1 MRGAL
6 TSFFVVCLLV
16 CSAQPL
22 ALGKKN
28 KKNSRARLKTLQ
40 TIYVDGSPIAVSYI
54 RNNLSQETC
63 LTYAPQPSEAD
74 AILDVQ
80 ADMPR
85 PCPDWGARMCVE
97 ISARLLDPKTDEVLW
112 FVEDDHLPLAD
123 VIHQTNGPYQ
133 WVLWNLKN
141 ACCKGR
147 LLTTPPKDSKP

>member
-28 KKNSRARLKTLQ
+28 KKNSAARLKSLQ
-40 TIYVDGSPIAVSYI
+40 TIYVVGSPIAATYI
-54 RNNLSQETC
+54 RNNLSQKAC
-63 LTYAPQPSEAD
+63 LTNAPQASEAD

-80 ADMPR
+80 EDIPW
-85 PCPDWGARMCVE
+85 PCPDWAPRMCVE
-97 ISARLLDPKTDEVLW
+97 ISAKLLDPKTYEVLW

-123 VIHQTNGPYQ
+123 AIHQTNGPDQ
-133 WVLWNLKN
+133 WVLWNLKS

-147 LLTTPPKDSKP
+147 PLTTPPKGPKD